1 MALNGQF
8 FLRGTSGSN
17 PFPRRVRSDQGAQLP
32 LTTLVPLPGMT
43 CSFEGAWLSLIMMVP
58 LSGVSCTG
66 GDYFRL
72 PVTTAIPLSG
82 VGCGPDDVSTI

>member
-1 MALNGQF
+1 
-8 FLRGTSGSN
+8 
-17 PFPRRVRSDQGAQLP
+17 
-32 LTTLVPLPGMT
+32 MT

-82 VGCGPDDVSTI
+82 VGCGPDDAWLPLIMAETPSGMVCRAEGAC